1 MKHLRLFSGGPNID
15 QESSIS
21 CKPGRKKIAKPARL
35 ILSLYI
41 IRGIKIKRIE
51 ETNREIS
58 KGYEQFT
65 KNIYIS
71 FKHENM
77 VNFTKNSGNKN
88 LNYPEIKSKDLI
100 YPKKFLKKNK
110 V

>member
-71 FKHENM
+71 LLN
-77 VNFTKNSGNKN
+77 TKIWSIS
-88 LNYPEIKSKDLI
+88 PIIVEIKI
-100 YPKKFLKKNK
+100 
-110 V
+110 

>member
-65 KNIYIS
+65 KYIYIS
-71 FKHENM
+71 LLN
-77 VNFTKNSGNKN
+77 TKIWSIS
-88 LNYPEIKSKDLI
+88 PIIVEIKI
-100 YPKKFLKKNK
+100 
-110 V
+110 